1 MLLCYATDNETPAI
15 SMNAAVRALNDKF
28 SFFITVTK
36 ASSSHG
42 YTAGGRISF
51 KDSQKKR
58 MKTVPPCRLPA

>member
-1 MLLCYATDNETPAI
+1 
-15 SMNAAVRALNDKF
+15 MNAAVRALNDKF